1 MHWILQRRLKKLSQ
15 HAEPD
20 PRFVR
25 ALEARL
31 HAQMKPRGWQ
41 SPLLRFGAALA
52 SLVCIVGGTTGAYAY
67 ESEQVVPGHF
77 LYPVRERIEHIEE
90 QIAITPEKR
99 VEVAVK
105 HIERRIHEYG
115 VLNRAN
121 QPIPPE
127 QVAKIDDSIQRAV
140 DDTLL
145 IDAEKAEVLPVEIS
159 VPVKEEPLPA
169 NVPPIRKPELQAP
182 VAMPTPVKPLIGI
195 EKPESSL
202 EQKIQRL
209 NPQTRLRFEQIQKER
224 QRIMDARSATSSREG
239 IQRQNGEVLQ
249 SRLLELQRRIEME
262 RRKARME
269 MLQMTNQ

>member
-31 HAQMKPRGWQ
+31 HAQMKPRGWH

-90 QIAITPEKR
+90 RIATTPEKR
-99 VEVAVK
+99 VEVTVK
-105 HIERRIHEYG
+105 HVERRMHEYEI
-115 VLNRAN
+115 LSRTRR
-121 QPIPPE
+121 PIPPE
-127 QVAKIDDSIQRAV
+127 QVAKIDASIQRAV
-140 DDTLL
+140 DETLL
-145 IDAEKAEVLPVEIS
+145 IDAEQEEVLPTEIP
-159 VPVKEEPLPA
+159 VTVKEEPVPVS
-169 NVPPIRKPELQAP
+169 VPPVRAPELQAP
-182 VAMPTPVKPLIGI
+182 AGMPLPVKPSVEIKKLETVVV
-195 EKPESSL
+195 EKSEPSL

-209 NPQTRLRFEQIQKER
+209 AQFV
-224 QRIMDARSATSSREG
+224 
-239 IQRQNGEVLQ
+239 EVKITL
-249 SRLLELQRRIEME
+249 
-262 RRKARME
+262 
-269 MLQMTNQ
+269 